1 MNRLHRMLEE
11 DLKIKEAERALE
23 KTAFDRNIRNLG
35 VDLAG
40 MAGGALS
47 KFEKNPLLSSAVA
60 GGVLGGAGN
69 AYAADPG
76 ERKKKFK
83 QGLIGGAL
91 GGAIT
96 GGIASGGAR
105 NLGRYGKGISERA
118 EALRGG
124 KPFKGFRDVQAG
136 EFGDLMSD
144 TVFSETAR
152 RGGKSIAQKQKDLE
166 DFYDIVGSKS
176 PATAAEIKK
185 VKAMQKELNREAKGL
200 GGRFGALESAGIG
213 LLGAGAGVK
222 AKETYDD
229 YKQGK
234 YASYARIHQ
243 AVERIEEE
251 KRANIFAKGL
261 GYAAQGAGKA
271 IANPGV
277 AGAAIGAGTGA
288 LAAGE
293 GNRIK
298 GALGGAALGA
308 GAGVGL
314 AKLAPQATQNL
325 TRFGQTLAGAGRGAV
340 SKAGKEGAT
349 FSSAMQPFKNLN
361 TTKGQFAKQN
371 INKASDLATKKPI
384 LLGQGMSGAQALGVG
399 AAGVGA
405 AGAIG
410 GYGMRGRND

>member
-1 MNRLHRMLEE
+1 MLEE
-11 DLKIKEAERALE
+11 DLQLKEAEIALE
-23 KTAFDRNIRNLG
+23 KTAFDRNIRNFG
-35 VDLAG
+35 ADLAG

-47 KFEKNPLLSSAVA
+47 KFEKNPLISSAVA

-261 GYAAQGAGKA
+261 GYAAQGVGKVTA
-271 IANPGV
+271 LNPGV

-314 AKLAPQATQNL
+314 AKLAPQATANMQ
-325 TRFGQTLAGAGRGAV
+325 RFGSALG
-340 SKAGKEGAT
+340 KAGQKTVQKAGQQGAQ
-349 FSSAMQPFKNLN
+349 FSSSISPLKNVTSKN
-361 TTKGQFAKQN
+361 QFQFAKSNYDKVTQ
-371 INKASDLATKKPI
+371 AGT
-384 LLGQGMSGAQALGVG
+384 GMSGMG
-399 AAGVGA
+399 AIGTGIAGVGA